1 MHGVICSPWCT
12 LQTFQSQ
19 VKIGLSIVDCFST
32 RHLHLCHR
40 LEQQHEWDMKMRLLN
55 ASYHLPHT
63 PLTQWPDL
71 TKFLVAVV
79 IWISHYSL
87 ANIIHTI
94 YCFPCLYLQECLSAV
109 SFLHYWWYISSL
121 VLLWHVH
128 ISHITQHLHLDV
140 QCYNLVHSMMLD
152 PWASCENVFVSLIK
166 FKFCCQ
172 QSDWLDAS

>member
-12 LQTFQSQ
+12 VQAFPSQ
-19 VKIGLSIVDCFST
+19 VKTELPTADCFST

-40 LEQQHEWDMKMRLLN
+40 LGSNTSETWKWDRWTL
-55 ASYHLPHT
+55 AISHLPHM

-71 TKFLVAVV
+71 TKFLLAVV
-79 IWISHYSL
+79 IWISHYSS

-109 SFLHYWWYISSL
+109 SFLHYWWYITSL

-140 QCYNLVHSMMLD
+140 QYVRVWFTVWCWIREWHVKMYLFH
-152 PWASCENVFVSLIK
+152 
-166 FKFCCQ
+166 
-172 QSDWLDAS
+172 